1 MHSDPTL
8 PVPRGRSDG
17 ALPALLDAIAGWV
30 SRHRLASDVSL
41 VGFLAVLTS
50 WDAVHRGSWAVLAF
64 QAALWLPLIFRR
76 NAPVA
81 AFVLVGLVA
90 ALQWAV
96 GVPPVG
102 GDIAVL
108 VVLYTVAAHRG
119 RPVGVAAALAVQVGV
134 VVAVARFAGAG
145 WPRFL
150 LLLTIV
156 LWAAAL
162 LGITQQARRSHLA
175 ALVDRA
181 ARLERAAEGQTALAT
196 AAERT
201 RIAREMHDIV
211 AHSLSVMVA
220 LADGA
225 ALTQQPEQ
233 ARAAMAQVARTGR
246 DALADTRRVL
256 GILRTDPDPADR
268 APLPGL
274 DSLEALLITVR
285 ATGLRTSLLVTG
297 TVFALPAA
305 AQTAVYRI
313 VQEGLTN
320 IVKHAD
326 QADRATVT
334 LTYRHPQ
341 IGIDVT
347 DNGVHRWTAP
357 RTRPAPDAHGL
368 LGITERAALFGGTA
382 RAGWGTN
389 GGWRI
394 TAALQLT
401 GAAEPPTGRA
411 NGDAAHRP
419 APDLGDGR

>member
-1 MHSDPTL
+1 MHG
-8 PVPRGRSDG
+8 GRSDR
-17 ALPALLDAIAGWV
+17 ALPAPLDAFAAWG
-30 SRHRLASDVSL
+30 SRHRLLSDLFLAV
-41 VGFLAVLTS
+41 FLAVLTG
-50 WDAVHRGSWAVLAF
+50 WEAVHRGSWAVIAF
-64 QAALWLPLIFRR
+64 HTALWLPLIFRR
-76 NAPVA
+76 TAPVA

-96 GVPPVG
+96 GVPPIS

-108 VVLYTVAAHRG
+108 VMLYTVAAHRG
-119 RPVGVAAALAVQVGV
+119 RALAVAAALAVQVGV
-134 VVAVARFAGAG
+134 VLAIVRFAAAG
-145 WPRFL
+145 WPRL
-150 LLLTIV
+150 LLLLSIL

-181 ARLERAAEGQTALAT
+181 DRLERAADQQAALAT

-256 GILRTDPDPADR
+256 GVLRTDPDPADR

-274 DSLEALLITVR
+274 DSLEALLATVR
-285 ATGLRTSLLVTG
+285 ATGLHTSLLVTG
-297 TVFALPAA
+297 TVFGLPAA

-326 QADRATVT
+326 QADRAAVT

-341 IGIDVT
+341 IGIDIT
-347 DNGVHRWTAP
+347 DNGSHRPTPP
-357 RTRPAPDAHGL
+357 RTPPAPDAHGL
-368 LGITERAALFGGTA
+368 LGITERAALFGGTT
-382 RAGWGTN
+382 RAGWTAH
-389 GGWRI
+389 GGWRVI
-394 TAALQLT
+394 ADLQLT
-401 GAAEPPTGRA
+401 GAEPPAGHA
-411 NGDAAHRP
+411 DQSAAGP
-419 APDLGDGR
+419 GDGR